1 MSRKDGRYPLGE
13 QAKHLLEAKDKID
26 EMLSRL
32 WVAEGLARV
41 EGAKGVWMDIE
52 AKQEA
57 LFEARDKLMKVV
69 DLLPDGMIV

>member
-1 MSRKDGRYPLGE
+1 M
-13 QAKHLLEAKDKID
+13 AVD